1 MRFSKRNP
9 WIRVGLPSSL
19 LTLVATLVVANL
31 GDQQK
36 DIDYRFTR
44 ISDVGSREFRLTL
57 ENMMGPSAVE
67 GNRITTYQNGNEIFP
82 AMLRAIRGAKETINF
97 ESYIYISGE
106 TGNRFVDALAERARA
121 GVKVHLLI
129 DWAGSQKIEDGM
141 IDRLR
146 NAGVEVRFFH
156 PLGWFTITRMN
167 NRTHRK
173 LLIVDAKI
181 GFTGGVGISDDWEG
195 DGKTPGRWRDSHFK
209 VVGPVVGQLQST
221 FTDDWVATSPNVL
234 YGKEYFPP
242 IEPVG
247 PVRAQMFK
255 SAPREGAASA
265 ELMYLLAIRAA
276 KREILLQY
284 AYFVPGELAL
294 KSLHDARARGVRIRL
309 IVPGAQVD
317 SEWTRLASRQNYGE
331 LLEDGVE
338 IYEYQPALYHVKAM
352 IIDDAFASVGSTNF
366 DDRSFRLNS
375 EANLNVFDEGF
386 ARTLKTAFEA
396 DLALSKRVT
405 LEEWKRR
412 SLKEKTL
419 GALVTLIDNQL

>member
-1 MRFSKRNP
+1 
-9 WIRVGLPSSL
+9 
-19 LTLVATLVVANL
+19 
-31 GDQQK
+31 
-36 DIDYRFTR
+36 
-44 ISDVGSREFRLTL
+44 
-57 ENMMGPSAVE
+57 
-67 GNRITTYQNGNEIFP
+67 
-82 AMLRAIRGAKETINF
+82 
-97 ESYIYISGE
+97 
-106 TGNRFVDALAERARA
+106 
-121 GVKVHLLI
+121 
-129 DWAGSQKIEDGM
+129 M

-247 PVRAQMFK
+247 SVRAQMFK

-352 IIDDAFASVGSTNF
+352 VIDDAFASVGSTNF